1 MRHIADT
8 PVTGKPMTLELT
20 PQEAQQLIGLL
31 DLATKSGGLQAAQAA
46 LPIAIKVQTAIDAEV
61 SKDPK

>member
-1 MRHIADT
+1 
-8 PVTGKPMTLELT
+8 MTLELT

-46 LPIAIKVQTAIDAEV
+46 LPIAVKVQTQLDKE
-61 SKDPK
+61 SQ